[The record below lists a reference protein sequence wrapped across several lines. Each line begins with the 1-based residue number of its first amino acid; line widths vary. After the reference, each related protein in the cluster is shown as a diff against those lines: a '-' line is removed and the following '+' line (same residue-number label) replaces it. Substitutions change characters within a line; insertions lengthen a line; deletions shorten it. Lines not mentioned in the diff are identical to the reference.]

1 MIARHV
7 LDALDSGPDDPDAR
21 ELVALALDQLERAGR
36 RAEALGSPDEA
47 LRHYTTA
54 LAREPDLTDRA
65 RVLEGAAR
73 AARSSGRAEEAIKLA
88 EQSRDAYASL
98 GRPIDAGRAVALVGD
113 ALTMLGQHRA
123 ATEQM
128 TPVYD
133 SLVDVA
139 GADEAIL
146 LLAETLAR
154 SHSILNQPAAAQ
166 RYADRALPL
175 AEARQDW
182 EQVVSLL
189 GRQAVIWM
197 MTGRPTGSV
206 ALFRA
211 AAELGRRH
219 NLARAMIVP
228 LLNTSAMLKN
238 RDLALALASGREG
251 LELAAKV
258 GASDLRSPT
267 LSNLALV
274 CWVSGD
280 WDEVVALE
288 TQFGDDL
295 GRYIDHSMVR
305 LLVAFIRTAR
315 DEAMDLDSPVPDVD
329 QDDRLGVW
337 IGTIFEALRADQRGD
352 DAQATTAFALAMD
365 QAHQAF
371 EIDDD
376 FAIVWPIAVER
387 MLSSG
392 QIEDAERFLAFV
404 ADAPPGL
411 VTPLAHAHLLR
422 LRGLVG
428 VARGA
433 DDADIDADLE
443 LATTELRDFGARFY
457 LGRVL
462 LERARRATERG
473 DDEAAAPL
481 LDEAT
486 AIFKELKAARWVAE
500 TAGVDAPR

>member
-1 MIARHV
+1 
-7 LDALDSGPDDPDAR
+7 
-21 ELVALALDQLERAGR
+21 
-36 RAEALGSPDEA
+36 
-47 LRHYTTA
+47 
-54 LAREPDLTDRA
+54 
-65 RVLEGAAR
+65 
-73 AARSSGRAEEAIKLA
+73 
-88 EQSRDAYASL
+88 
-98 GRPIDAGRAVALVGD
+98 
-113 ALTMLGQHRA
+113 MLGHHRA
-123 ATEQM
+123 AIEQM

-133 SLVDVA
+133 SLVDLP

-154 SHSILNQPAAAQ
+154 SHTILNQPETAQ

-238 RDLALALASGREG
+238 RDLALALAAGREG
-251 LELAAKV
+251 LELSVKV

-295 GRYIDHSMVR
+295 GRYIDHSLVR
-305 LLVAFIRTAR
+305 LLITFIRTTR
-315 DEAMDLDSPVPDVD
+315 HETIDLDFRVPDVD
-329 QDDRLGVW
+329 EDDPLAAW
-337 IGTIFEALRADQRGD
+337 IGTMFEALRADERGD
-352 DAQATTAFALAMD
+352 DAQGTTAFALAMD

-376 FAIVWPIAVER
+376 FAIVWPIVVER

-392 QIEDAERFLAFV
+392 QIELAERFLALV
-404 ADAPPGL
+404 ADAPAGL

-422 LRGLVG
+422 LRALVG
-428 VARGA
+428 VARGG

-443 LATTELRDFGARFY
+443 LATAELRDFGARFY

-473 DDEAAAPL
+473 DDDAAAPL

-486 AIFKELKAARWVAE
+486 AVFHELRAARWVVE
-500 TAGVDAPR
+500 TDAVVAPR